1 MAGFTPYFVGNLR
14 LGTELGVQ
22 PWLLP
27 QDAFTKLENCHMYR
41 GVLRTRLGMELF
53 GTMTHQV
60 TDEAVG
66 ALGTDHYTGTLAEAP
81 ILAGTAV
88 FTDGALEATDDGVGE
103 FTGDAT
109 GTINY
114 TTGDYDITFS
124 GNTTDAVVVSYEFP
138 VALPIVGIEPHH
150 DSQTGAS
157 ELVVIN
163 TRRASVYD
171 VTTSRLLPIDD
182 SDIWTGTSANLIW
195 GANYQD
201 RLFLTNNLD
210 RVKSYDGTNI
220 TDLMMDIDG
229 DAANEV
235 NTCLMLFQYKERLVA
250 LSTKEDD
257 MFYPQR
263 ARWCVAG
270 DPDDW
275 TNDGF
280 VDCPTHETIVCADF
294 IKDDLVVFFQQ
305 STWRLRYTGDADLPF
320 RWESVLGYGGS
331 YGSYS
336 GFVYESKF
344 GAVGETS
351 ITETDG
357 VEVYS
362 ADTSVP
368 DAVVNMD
375 VSLFNRIYAI
385 PISELQQV
393 LISYPTVGATEND
406 KTLVFNYRDKCWSEY
421 DYGFNC
427 YGFYKLGTASAFL
440 DSLEDIVETLDY
452 SFDDSTMQAG
462 YPATL
467 AGDLAGSVWLI
478 NSTGADNG
486 SPIAL
491 DIRSGRWN
499 PFISQGRQ
507 ARLGWVDLFVT
518 NDPDIEITV
527 SFFVN
532 HESTAHMSQ
541 VVQCGEDVPSVE
553 DSKVW
558 VRVNVDV
565 AGDFHQMRIYHT
577 AAEQRFELHAINA
590 WFKPAGPI
598 KGY

>member
-1 MAGFTPYFVGNLR
+1 MAGFTPHFVGNLR

-41 GVLRTRLGMELF
+41 GVLRKRLGMELF

-66 ALGTDHYTGTLAEAP
+66 ALGTDQYTGTLSEIP
-81 ILAGTAV
+81 LLAGTVV
-88 FTDGALEATDDGVGE
+88 FTDGTLEATDDGVGE

-114 TTGDYDITFS
+114 TTGEYDITFS

-138 VALPIVGIEPHH
+138 VALPIVGIEPYH
-150 DSQTGAS
+150 DSQTGVS
-157 ELVVIN
+157 ELIVVN
-163 TRRASVYD
+163 TRRASIYD

-220 TDLMMDIDG
+220 TDLLMDIDG
-229 DAANEV
+229 DASNEV
-235 NTCLMLFQYKERLVA
+235 ATCLMLFQYKERLVA
-250 LSTKEDD
+250 LSTKEDST
-257 MFYPQR
+257 FYPQR

-275 TNDGF
+275 SNDGF

-320 RWESVLGYGGS
+320 RWESILGYGGS
-331 YGSYS
+331 FGPYS

-344 GAVGETS
+344 GAIGETS

-362 ADTSVP
+362 VDTSVP

-393 LISYPTVGATEND
+393 LISYPTVGATQND
-406 KTLVFNYRDKCWSEY
+406 KTLVFNYRDKSWSEY

-427 YGFYKLGTASAFL
+427 YGFYKIGTASAFL
-440 DSLEDIVETLDY
+440 DSIEDIVEDIDY

-462 YPATL
+462 FPATL
-467 AGDLAGSVWLI
+467 AGDITGSVWLI

-486 SPIAL
+486 GTIPI
-491 DIRSGRWN
+491 DIRTGRWN
-499 PFISQGRQ
+499 PYISDGWQ
-507 ARLGWVDLFVT
+507 ARLGWVDLLVT
-518 NDPDIEITV
+518 NDPDTEITV
-527 SFFVN
+527 SFFIN
-532 HESTAHMSQ
+532 HESAAYLSQ
-541 VVQCGEDVPSVE
+541 VVQCGESIPSVE

-558 VRVNVDV
+558 VRVNVGAV
-565 AGDFHQMRIYHT
+565 GDFHRMRIYHT

>member
-1 MAGFTPYFVGNLR
+1 M
-14 LGTELGVQ
+14 
-22 PWLLP
+22 
-27 QDAFTKLENCHMYR
+27 
-41 GVLRTRLGMELF
+41 
-53 GTMTHQV
+53 
-60 TDEAVG
+60 
-66 ALGTDHYTGTLAEAP
+66 
-81 ILAGTAV
+81 
-88 FTDGALEATDDGVGE
+88 
-103 FTGDAT
+103 
-109 GTINY
+109 
-114 TTGDYDITFS
+114 
-124 GNTTDAVVVSYEFP
+124 
-138 VALPIVGIEPHH
+138 
-150 DSQTGAS
+150 
-157 ELVVIN
+157 
-163 TRRASVYD
+163 
-171 VTTSRLLPIDD
+171 
-182 SDIWTGTSANLIW
+182 
-195 GANYQD
+195 
-201 RLFLTNNLD
+201 
-210 RVKSYDGTNI
+210 
-220 TDLMMDIDG
+220 
-229 DAANEV
+229 
-235 NTCLMLFQYKERLVA
+235 
-250 LSTKEDD
+250 
-257 MFYPQR
+257 
-263 ARWCVAG
+263 
-270 DPDDW
+270 
-275 TNDGF
+275 
-280 VDCPTHETIVCADF
+280 DCPTHETIVCADF

>member
-41 GVLRTRLGMELF
+41 GVLRKRLGMELF

-66 ALGTDHYTGTLAEAP
+66 ALGTDQYTGTLSEIP
-81 ILAGTAV
+81 LLAGTVV
-88 FTDGALEATDDGVGE
+88 FTDGTLEATDDGVGE

-138 VALPIVGIEPHH
+138 VALPIVGIEPYH
-150 DSQTGAS
+150 DSQTGVS
-157 ELVVIN
+157 ELIVVN
-163 TRRASVYD
+163 TRRAAIYD
-171 VTTSRLLPIDD
+171 ETSSRFLPIDD

-220 TDLMMDIDG
+220 TDLLMDIDG
-229 DAANEV
+229 DTFNEV
-235 NTCLMLFQYKERLVA
+235 DTCLMLFQYKERLVV
-250 LSTKEDD
+250 LSTKEDGV
-257 MFYPQR
+257 FYPQR

-275 TNDGF
+275 SNDGF

-331 YGSYS
+331 YGPYS

-357 VEVYS
+357 VEVHS
-362 ADTSVP
+362 VDTSVP

-375 VSLFNRIYAI
+375 ATLFNRIYALPI
-385 PISELQQV
+385 PELQQV

-427 YGFYKLGTASAFL
+427 YGYYKIGTASALL
-440 DSLEDIVETLDY
+440 DSIEDIVEDIDY

-467 AGDLAGSVWLI
+467 AGDITGSVWI
-478 NSTGADNG
+478 VNSTGADNG
-486 SPIAL
+486 VDIAL

-518 NDPDIEITV
+518 NDPSVEITA

-532 HESTAHMSQ
+532 HESIAHTSQ
-541 VVQCGEDVPSVE
+541 VVQCGTDIPSVE

-558 VRVNVDV
+558 VRVNVDAV
-565 AGDFHQMRIYHT
+565 GDFHQMRLYHS
-577 AAEQRFELHAINA
+577 ASEQRFELHAINA